1 MVLSMVGLWVMALH
15 RQHNALLAEKHVKEL
30 ALAEMKAKSRPTEIL
45 QKTYNTLLDQ
55 ARFLEQQSEK
65 KFTPVDLLDS
75 ISRSVNPLSLWLLRL
90 EVDETNV
97 EIQGRGLRGR
107 DIQSFVDSLERTT
120 FWEKLLAIEMD
131 KESYQGVPVYRF
143 GLRFTIKG

>member
-1 MVLSMVGLWVMALH
+1 M
-15 RQHNALLAEKHVKEL
+15 
-30 ALAEMKAKSRPTEIL
+30 
-45 QKTYNTLLDQ
+45 
-55 ARFLEQQSEK
+55 
-65 KFTPVDLLDS
+65 DLLDS

-90 EVDETNV
+90 ELDETNV

-120 FWEKLLAIEMD
+120 IWEKLLVIEMD